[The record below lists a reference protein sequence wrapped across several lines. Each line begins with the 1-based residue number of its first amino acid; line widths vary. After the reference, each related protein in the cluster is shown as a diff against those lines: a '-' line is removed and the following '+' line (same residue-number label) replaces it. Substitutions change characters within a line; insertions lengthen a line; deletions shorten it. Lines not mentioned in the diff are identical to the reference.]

1 MSSAGAGSA
10 RRAGSLAQRG
20 WFTVGTVL
28 FAALLAMALLAPSQ
42 LPNADLGQTYQPPWV
57 VPPLGTDD
65 LGRSLLAYALQGAS
79 IVVFPATLAGVI
91 VAGFAAVAGLARCAG
106 LTWFDTVLQVFSE
119 LMGALPRMVVILVV
133 ALATPRAWTSLVP
146 IAVAWAFLA
155 APGAMDEAA
164 SAAGRLGGARFVEA
178 LRAHGFSA
186 WRIYVYHITWLNLR
200 NVLVRQAAEVLM
212 QVVFLEIAL
221 SYLVQVPP
229 VQPDLTHPAE
239 IQSWAS
245 ILYLGFQTVA
255 GGDWFGDRS
264 MLHAMV
270 LGLALVAGVA
280 LMSQAFRLAARQ
292 R

>member
-1 MSSAGAGSA
+1 MS
-10 RRAGSLAQRG
+10 RAGSLAKTA
-20 WFTVGTVL
+20 WFTTGCV
-28 FAALLAMALLAPSQ
+28 LLAILVTMAVVSPYLYPSLPVPDRDMFFASPGQ
-42 LPNADLGQTYQPPWV
+42 LPPFGA
-57 VPPLGTDD
+57 DD

-79 IVVFPATLAGVI
+79 IVIAPAALAGVI
-91 VAGFAAVAGLARCAG
+91 VAFFAAVAGLARCAG

-133 ALATPRAWTSLVP
+133 ALAMPREYASLVP
-146 IAVAWAFLA
+146 IAITWAFLA

-186 WRIYVYHITWLNLR
+186 ARIYLYHITWLNLR
-200 NVLVRQAAEVLM
+200 AVLIRQGAEVLM
-212 QVVFLEIAL
+212 QTVFLEIAL

-229 VQPDLTHPAE
+229 VQADLTHSADVK
-239 IQSWAS
+239 SWAS

-255 GGDWFGDRS
+255 GGEWFGERS
-264 MLHAMV
+264 MLHALV

-280 LMSQAFRLAARQ
+280 LMAQSFRMAARQ